1 MYVLFWTGGK
11 RMDNLSP
18 RRKRILEWIEQSIA
32 VNGYPPTC
40 EEIRAGLRL
49 KSTSMVHRELEALE
63 EAGHLQRTPGVSRG
77 LRLYQPRTNDGVYSV
92 PILGA
97 IAAGEPIGFGDPIY
111 NALRLTSDIVRQ
123 QEGLFALRV
132 KGDSM
137 IDALVNDGDI
147 VVMKRQQEARNGEMV
162 AVRLLDRDETTLK
175 HFYRE
180 NGHVRLQPANPT
192 VAPIY
197 VHPSQVE
204 IQGRVVAIVRQ
215 LDMAA

>member
-1 MYVLFWTGGK
+1 MN
-11 RMDNLSP
+11 DLSS
-18 RRKRILEWIEQSIA
+18 RQTQIFKFVRHYIA
-32 VNGYPPTC
+32 TNDFPPTC

-49 KSTSMVHRELEALE
+49 KSKSMIHRELDALE
-63 EAGHLQRTPGVSRG
+63 QAGYVQRTPGVSRG
-77 LRLYQPRTNDGVYSV
+77 LRLCEPETKQHTFRV
-92 PILGA
+92 PFLGS
-97 IAAGEPIGFGDPIY
+97 IAAGVPIGFGDPVY
-111 NALRLTSDIVRQ
+111 EALALTSDIVHP

-147 VVMKRQQEARNGEMV
+147 VVMKRQQQARNGEMV

-175 HFYRE
+175 HFFRE

-192 VAPIY
+192 MEPIY

-204 IQGRVVAIVRQ
+204 IQGRVVAVVRQ